1 MSVKGNT
8 GRRWHPLFIQ
18 WCLNI
23 ALTSSKTYDIMR
35 DSGFITLPSKRTLR
49 DYTHFF
55 KSQPGFQIEVDAFLM
70 EEANIKELEHDWK
83 RYYDYHNM

>member
-8 GRRWHPLFIQ
+8 GRRWHPLFIR

-70 EEANIKELEHDWK
+70 EEANIKELKHDWK

>member
-1 MSVKGNT
+1 MRAKGKT
-8 GRRWHPLFIQ
+8 GRRWHPLFLR

-23 ALTSSKTYDIMR
+23 ALTSSKTYEIIR

-55 KSQPGFQIEVDAFLM
+55 KSLPGFQADVDAFLM
-70 EEANIKELEHDWK
+70 EEAKVEELEVDWK
-83 RYYDYHNM
+83 RY

>member
-1 MSVKGNT
+1 MNAKGKN
-8 GRRWHPLFIQ
+8 GRRWHPLFIR

-35 DSGFITLPSKRTLR
+35 ESGFIILPSKKTLR

-55 KSQPGFQIEVDAFLM
+55 KSQPGFQAEVDGFLM
-70 EEANIKELEHDWK
+70 DEAKIKELDVVWK
-83 RYYDYHNM
+83 R